1 VYLYSYTYNIYH
13 VSVAVWYKECVCG
26 LSLAGI
32 EGSNPSVS
40 WGILSLVN
48 VVRCKVEVSATG
60 RSLDQRIRTDC
71 GLSVYDR
78 GTLDRRSRPTK
89 AVEPLINT
97 KFIIHC
103 QRKTSL
109 KQEALRR
116 I

>member
-1 VYLYSYTYNIYH
+1 MYLLSYTYNIYH
-13 VSVAVWYKECVCG
+13 ISVAAWYKACVCG
-26 LSLAGI
+26 LSLTGI
-32 EGSNPSVS
+32 EGSNSAVL

-48 VVRCKVEVSATG
+48 VVHFQVEVSVTG
-60 RSLDQRIRTDC
+60 RSLAQRIRTDC
-71 GLSVYDR
+71 SLSMYDR

-89 AVEPLINT
+89 AVETFNNT

-103 QRKTSL
+103 ERKKSL